1 MIGNMAKYKVKTRG
15 YQLIVKARLALKE
28 KLDEGQFTLF
38 SDKNIRGLLRPKRL
52 GRNAIQYSGPVGIS
66 LAERLKKPVNKYDF
80 LFIMEQIVVIFQ
92 KLKANSLA
100 AGHLILDV
108 RYVFIN
114 ETTKEVLFIYLPLEQ
129 AGEGA
134 DIFAFMESV
143 IYSVTSAQEDDMDYI
158 SRFVYFIKSLN
169 TYDGDRIERFIKSED
184 KSVVSTI
191 KRHDTRKSSPAPDQ
205 PADGQNRNG
214 GRSGAAGPRDR
225 GENAGRPD
233 RERSAG
239 PREDEEST
247 GLLDNEES
255 TRVLEDEES
264 TGLLEDEEATGLLED
279 EEATGLLED
288 EEATGLLEDEE
299 ATGLLE
305 EQPQRSVSLRRLRT
319 DEVIWITGPVFRI
332 GKGKNSSDYIVRDN
346 EKVSRTHADIVTRGD
361 RYFIMDLKSTNRT
374 FINGRPIPA
383 QQEMEIFDGDHLKL
397 ADEEFEFRI

>member
-1 MIGNMAKYKVKTRG
+1 MAKYKVKTRG
-15 YQLIVKARLALKE
+15 YQLIVKAKLALKE
-28 KLDEGQFTLF
+28 KLDERQFTLF

-66 LAERLKKPVNKYDF
+66 LAERLKKPVSKYDF

-92 KLKANSLA
+92 KLKANSLMA
-100 AGHLILDV
+100 SHMILDV
-108 RYVFIN
+108 KHVFIN

-129 AGEGA
+129 AGQEA
-134 DIFAFMESV
+134 DIFAFMESI
-143 IYSVTSAQEDDMDYI
+143 IYSVTSVQEEDMDYI
-158 SRFVYFIKSLN
+158 SRFVYFIKSLH
-169 TYDGDRIERFIKSED
+169 TYDGERIEQFIKSED

-191 KRHDTRKSSPAPDQ
+191 KRHDTRKSSPSPDK
-205 PADGQNRNG
+205 PVGGQNHTG
-214 GRSGAAGPRDR
+214 GRNAADPRDS
-225 GENAGRPD
+225 EA
-233 RERSAG
+233 
-239 PREDEEST
+239 ST
-247 GLLDNEES
+247 GLLDHERSAGLSEDEDS
-255 TRVLEDEES
+255 TRVLDDEEA

-305 EQPQRSVSLRRLRT
+305 EQPPRYPSLRRLRT
-319 DEVIWITGPVFRI
+319 DEVIWITKPVFRI
-332 GKGKNSSDYIVRDN
+332 GKGNKYLDYVVRDN
-346 EKVSRTHADIVTRGD
+346 EKVSRTHADIVIRGD

-374 FINGRPIPA
+374 FINGRPIPT

>member
-279 EEATGLLED
+279 EEATGLLE
-288 EEATGLLEDEE
+288 
-299 ATGLLE
+299 

-397 ADEEFEFRI
+397 ADEGFGFRI